1 MSLIKGLRRR
11 PLIAIATVLAFLASA
26 GITAWYS
33 SRLPAKAS
41 ADEDKQ
47 HLQNQLRKGIG
58 SEVRF
63 AARPEQ
69 ADEAVASA
77 ADFINWRSGMK
88 LTNGFKKRL
97 AKAESDVLNGKSPY
111 ITVDELTDDM
121 TAVIVDRLATLT
133 DEEIEKAAEAS
144 SDASGEVR
152 SRADA
157 KWGVMSKEDLILQAK
172 AGREWSRRGEV
183 GLQLELR
190 PMIEGE
196 VNDRVSTLSAALPEQ
211 FGNANSQGVTP
222 TQALLIAY
230 SVAADDPLTNSR
242 SDIAQMLMEK
252 RMSERQTREQR
263 KAQKDVSGQPYG
275 RKGLLHP
282 SAPDLF
288 FTKSAIDKLLN
299 LNEGGKKQ

>member
-1 MSLIKGLRRR
+1 MRLIKGLRRR
-11 PLIAIATVLAFLASA
+11 SLIAIATVLAFLVAA
-26 GITAWYS
+26 GIAAWHS

-41 ADEDKQ
+41 PDEDKQ

-77 ADFINWRSGMK
+77 ADFIGWRSGLK
-88 LTNGFKKRL
+88 LSEGFKKRL

-121 TAVIVDRLATLT
+121 TAGVVERLATLT
-133 DEEIEKAAEAS
+133 DKEIEEAADAS
-144 SDASGEVR
+144 SDAYGEV
-152 SRADA
+152 SRANA
-157 KWGVMSKEDLILQAK
+157 KWGVMKKEDLIRQAK
-172 AGREWSRRGEV
+172 AGRERSRDGDV
-183 GLQLELR
+183 VPQLKLR

-196 VNDRVSTLSAALPEQ
+196 VNDRVSTLSALLPEQ

-230 SVAADDPLTNSR
+230 SVATDDPLTNSR
-242 SDIAQMLMEK
+242 SDIAQMLMQK
-252 RMSERQTREQR
+252 RMDQRQTREQR
-263 KAQKDVSGQPYG
+263 KAQKNVSGRPYG
-275 RKGLLHP
+275 PKGVLHP
-282 SAPDLF
+282 SAPNLF
-288 FTKSAIDKLLN
+288 FTKSIVDKLLN

>member
-11 PLIAIATVLAFLASA
+11 PLIAIATVLAFSVLA
-26 GITAWYS
+26 GIAVWYS

-41 ADEDKQ
+41 AEDKQ

-63 AARPEQ
+63 AVRPEQ
-69 ADEAVASA
+69 ADEAAASA
-77 ADFINWRSGMK
+77 ADFIHWRSGLK
-88 LTNGFKKRL
+88 FSDGFKKRL

-121 TAVIVDRLATLT
+121 TAAVVDRLATLT
-133 DEEIEKAAEAS
+133 DDEIEEAAEAS
-144 SDASGEVR
+144 TDAHGEVR

-157 KWGVMSKEDLILQAK
+157 KWGVMSKQELILQAK
-172 AGREWSRRGEV
+172 AGREWSRRGDV
-183 GLQLELR
+183 GLQLGLR
-190 PMIEGE
+190 SMIQGE
-196 VNDRVSTLSAALPEQ
+196 VNDRVNTLSTLLPEQ

-230 SVAADDPLTNSR
+230 SVAADDPLTTSR
-242 SDIAQMLMEK
+242 SDIAQMLVQK
-252 RMSERQTREQR
+252 RMDERQTREQR
-263 KAQKDVSGQPYG
+263 KAEKNVSGGPYG
-275 RKGLLHP
+275 PNGLLHP
-282 SAPDLF
+282 SAPGLF

-299 LNEGGKKQ
+299 LSEGGKKQ

>member
-11 PLIAIATVLAFLASA
+11 PLIAIATVLAFLVSA
-26 GITAWYS
+26 GVAVWYS

-41 ADEDKQ
+41 AEDKQ

-77 ADFINWRSGMK
+77 ADFIHRRSGLK
-88 LTNGFKKRL
+88 LTDAFKKRL
-97 AKAESDVLNGKSPY
+97 AKAETDVLNGKSPY
-111 ITVDELTDDM
+111 ITVNELTDDM
-121 TAVIVDRLATLT
+121 TAAVVDRLATLT
-133 DEEIEKAAEAS
+133 DEEIEAAAEAS
-144 SDASGEVR
+144 SDANGEVR
-152 SRADA
+152 SRADG
-157 KWGVMSKEDLILQAK
+157 KWGVMSKTELIQQAK
-172 AGREWSRRGEV
+172 AGREWSRRGDV
-183 GLQLELR
+183 GLQHGLR
-190 PMIEGE
+190 SMIGGE
-196 VNDRVSTLSAALPEQ
+196 VNDRVSTLSVLLPEQ
-211 FGNANSQGVTP
+211 FGNVYSQGLTP
-222 TQALLIAY
+222 TQALLISY
-230 SVAADDPLTNSR
+230 SMAADDPLTNSR
-242 SDIAQMLMEK
+242 SDIAQMLMQK
-252 RMSERQTREQR
+252 RMDERQTREQR
-263 KAQKDVSGQPYG
+263 KAQKNVSGVAYG